1 MATVK
6 GNGGTIKVGSDAI
19 ANLRSYSI
27 ETSAATAETT
37 TMGSSVATHVATIT
51 SWTGSG
57 DVFYDPTDTNG
68 QVALQPG
75 NIVTIKFTPDDP
87 SANTDVDYSGSV
99 VVTGHN
105 KTASFDGV
113 IEASLS
119 FQGTGPLTTGAS

>member
-6 GNGGTIKVGSDAI
+6 GNGGTIKVGTDAI

-51 SWTGSG
+51 SWTGSC

-75 NIVTIKFTPDDP
+75 NIVTIKFTPDDT
-87 SANTDVDYSGSV
+87 SGNTDVDYSGSV
-99 VVTGHN
+99 IVTGHN

-119 FQGTGPLTTGAS
+119 FQGTGALTTGAS

>member
-51 SWTGSG
+51 SWTGSC

-75 NIVTIKFTPDDP
+75 NIVTIKFTPDDT

>member
-51 SWTGSG
+51 SWTGSC

-75 NIVTIKFTPDDP
+75 NIVTIKFTPDDT
-87 SANTDVDYSGSV
+87 SGASDVDYSGSV

>member
-51 SWTGSG
+51 SWTGSC

-75 NIVTIKFTPDDP
+75 NIVTIKFTPDDT
-87 SANTDVDYSGSV
+87 SENTDVDYSGSV

>member
-51 SWTGSG
+51 SWTGSC
-57 DVFYDPTDTNG
+57 DVYYDPTDTNG

-75 NIVTIKFTPDDP
+75 NSRDD
-87 SANTDVDYSGSV
+87 
-99 VVTGHN
+99 
-105 KTASFDGV
+105 
-113 IEASLS
+113 
-119 FQGTGPLTTGAS
+119 

>member
-51 SWTGSG
+51 SWTGSC

-75 NIVTIKFTPDDP
+75 NIVTIKFTPDDT
-87 SANTDVDYSGSV
+87 SGSSDVDYSGSV